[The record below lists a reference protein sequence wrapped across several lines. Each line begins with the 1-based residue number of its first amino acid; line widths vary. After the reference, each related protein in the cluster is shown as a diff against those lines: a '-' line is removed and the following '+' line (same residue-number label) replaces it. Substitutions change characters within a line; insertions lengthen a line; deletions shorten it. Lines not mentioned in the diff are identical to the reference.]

1 MRLIVKPK
9 FAANALLVA
18 VMMHAVLLPQTVLA
32 AVKTGQVNLIA
43 TIGTAP
49 ALKGDVEW
57 KIFIHGTSLKEMRS
71 INKHS
76 AVIDLPEGYYNIVA
90 SLEGKTRKKNLQVK
104 AGKVYEVVLNLR

>member
-1 MRLIVKPK
+1 MRPMLKPS
-9 FAANALLVA
+9 FVANTLLVV
-18 VMMHAVLLPQTVLA
+18 VMMYAVFLPQTALA
-32 AVKTGQVNLIA
+32 MAKTGQVNLIA

-57 KIFIHGTSLKEMRS
+57 KIFRHGTSLKEMLS

-76 AVIDLPEGYYNIVA
+76 AVIDLPAGYYNIVA

-104 AGKVYEVVLNLR
+104 AGKVHEVVLNLR